1 MQVVLTRVTAF
12 VLTLMIGIAVDSLVG
27 PLLPNADIDLRRLD
41 DNVRSQVFFHD
52 VRPITINSVPDAD
65 FPTIVKTR
73 RPFLHASVRFTA
85 LFDANGSITSVR
97 PYPMIPFGVDESAA
111 GSGEFAD
118 VTPFMV
124 DWRFVD
130 SLPQALTESAI
141 QQVLKINYKP
151 KSLDGRP
158 VSQRVFVLTEY
169 SYSESRF
176 AVGCST
182 IDLTIMDE
190 TGILWSGNTWVSRNM
205 GCVLI

>member
-1 MQVVLTRVTAF
+1 
-12 VLTLMIGIAVDSLVG
+12 
-27 PLLPNADIDLRRLD
+27 
-41 DNVRSQVFFHD
+41 
-52 VRPITINSVPDAD
+52 
-65 FPTIVKTR
+65 
-73 RPFLHASVRFTA
+73 
-85 LFDANGSITSVR
+85 
-97 PYPMIPFGVDESAA
+97 MIPFGVDESAA

-124 DWRFVD
+124 DWRFAD
-130 SLPQALTESAI
+130 SLPQGLTESAI